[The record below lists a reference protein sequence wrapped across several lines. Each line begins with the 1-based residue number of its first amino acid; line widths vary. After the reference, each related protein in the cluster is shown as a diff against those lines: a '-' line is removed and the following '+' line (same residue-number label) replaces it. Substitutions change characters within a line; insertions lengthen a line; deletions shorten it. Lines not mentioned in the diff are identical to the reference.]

1 MLSKYLNE
9 HEMTVIQEAGYGEN
23 GLRFT
28 LKELEATDPSRM
40 TMEDL
45 AEYADAITYAKT
57 INQDADFFL
66 PQLQPIPEGRTV
78 TITTTGLGNLAHIAI
93 HFKDE
98 RVKNVAV
105 ALFRQLHN
113 AVLLDN
119 DNNDNNDNNNN
130 T

>member
-1 MLSKYLNE
+1 MHRKKKMLTKYLNE
-9 HEMTVIQEAGYGEN
+9 HEMTTIQESGYGEN

-57 INQDADFFL
+57 IKQDVDFFL

-113 AVLLDN
+113 ALLLDN
-119 DNNDNNDNNNN
+119 NDKN